1 MIFAKFAWS
10 RLVAWFLLMNM
21 DYTCSAILSIR
32 SNAYFHLNLNHHIDR
47 FWLSGRASASGMIGS
62 GPSHTDVL
70 IFSSA
75 LRNKGR
81 HYEWSI
87 CRCQYRTTGRIL
99 VSGVPHKPQ
108 GDPKPKVMNL
118 HDTLLPESQHYAK
131 HTANANL
138 RTHYRQVRPRVTH
151 LAVSKIP

>member
-1 MIFAKFAWS
+1 
-10 RLVAWFLLMNM
+10 M

-32 SNAYFHLNLNHHIDR
+32 PSAYFHLNLNHHIDR
-47 FWLSGRASASGMIGS
+47 FWLSGRASTSGMVGS
-62 GPSHTDVL
+62 GFDSRGRVIRTYKNCSNSL
-70 IFSSA
+70 ISSSA

-81 HYEWSI
+81 HYELSI

-99 VSGVPHKPQ
+99 VHGVPHKPQ

-131 HTANANL
+131 HTVKANL
-138 RTHYRQVRPRVTH
+138 RTYYRQVRPRVTH
-151 LAVSKIP
+151 LAVSKISD